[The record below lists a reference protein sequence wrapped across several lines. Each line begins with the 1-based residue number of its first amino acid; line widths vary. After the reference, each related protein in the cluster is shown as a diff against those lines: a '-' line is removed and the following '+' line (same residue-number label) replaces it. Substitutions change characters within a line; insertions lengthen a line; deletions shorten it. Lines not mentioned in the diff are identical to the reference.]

1 MSRNIKVSDMGI
13 LSKKLMTAKILEK
26 RDKVAQQAKLSGN
39 SALMAWQSTA
49 PIKTGRMRSTMRL
62 DSNKSTAQLAPI
74 DSYMKVVNSVNKRGK
89 NRGFLDRFRKQQ
101 GNSFLQKF

>member
-1 MSRNIKVSDMGI
+1 MGI